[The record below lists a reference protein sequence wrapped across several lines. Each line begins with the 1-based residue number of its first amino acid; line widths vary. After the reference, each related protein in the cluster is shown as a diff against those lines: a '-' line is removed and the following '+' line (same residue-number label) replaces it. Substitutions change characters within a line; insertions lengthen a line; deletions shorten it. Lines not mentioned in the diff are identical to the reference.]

1 MQLELKIEVFVC
13 IASIICTD
21 IFVFHEKMI
30 ISLMF
35 ISSYQVLPV
44 PFAGVKVKNI
54 NRSKHEA
61 YVIFKLMRSI

>member
-30 ISLMF
+30 